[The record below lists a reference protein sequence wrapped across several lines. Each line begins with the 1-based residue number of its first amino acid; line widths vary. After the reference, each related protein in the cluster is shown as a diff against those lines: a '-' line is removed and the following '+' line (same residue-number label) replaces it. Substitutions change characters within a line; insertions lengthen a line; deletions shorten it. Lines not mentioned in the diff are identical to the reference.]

1 MTRSTI
7 GLVGNPNCG
16 KTTLFNALTGANQ
29 RVGNWPGVTVER
41 KEGSYRHRGKLIV
54 VNDSI
59 TVVDLPGVYSL
70 DAEDTATGLDEL
82 VARDYLLSGG
92 ADVFVNI
99 VDASNLE
106 RNLYLTTQIL
116 EMGVPMLIA
125 LNMMDLAEKREIQ
138 IDADA
143 LSDRIGCP
151 VVPICAHTGK
161 HIPQLCDQIAHALSQ
176 VAIPRV
182 YVAYPPVIEE
192 ALADLV
198 PILQRGVRG
207 WGLGAREEISASL
220 SPVPTP
226 HSPLS
231 SARWFALNLLQYDDR
246 HLPDLEQDTL
256 RRIAEHRHRIHQ
268 TLGEDTDLLIADSRY
283 TWIRQVLQGV
293 TKRTNLV
300 RQTLSDRIDRIA
312 LNRWLGIPIFLV
324 VMYLMFLVA
333 INLGGAFIDFFDI
346 GVGTIFVGGTA
357 HLLQQINAPGW
368 LIGLLADGVGG
379 GIQTTATFIPQ
390 IGFLF
395 VFLAILEDSG
405 YMARA
410 AFVMDRLMR
419 FVGLPGK
426 SFVPM
431 MVGFGCNIPGI
442 MATRTLENRRDRL
455 MTILMNPFMS
465 CGARLPVYAL
475 FVAAFFPTNGQNIV
489 FLLYILGILAAVFT
503 GLVMKRT
510 LFRGDAAPF
519 VMELPPYHIP
529 TIKGILIRAWER
541 LKAFITK
548 AGRMIVVMVLILG
561 LINSVGMDGSFGKQD
576 SQDSILSAFSRTIT
590 PIFTPMGIGKENW
603 PATVGLMTG
612 VFAKEV
618 MVGTMDS
625 IYTQLAEQASGA
637 SEEAEPFDFWGGIG
651 EAFASVPKNLADLT
665 NQVLDPI
672 GLSIL
677 NDTGDRQAAA
687 EAQEIHYTT
696 FGQMAT
702 RFGSTT
708 AAIAFLL
715 FVLLYFPCVSATAAV
730 YRETNLGWTTF
741 VACWT
746 TGLAYWVAVFYYQL
760 MTFNQHPGSTIA
772 WLIGLALAMVATLA
786 GLKWF
791 SDRRRL
797 PPQSS
802 SRSSVLANQ

>member
-1 MTRSTI
+1 MTQATI

-41 KEGSYRHRGKLIV
+41 KEGSYRTHGRSV
-54 VNDSI
+54 
-59 TVVDLPGVYSL
+59 TVVDLPGVYSV
-70 DAEDTATGLDEL
+70 DAEDTTTGLDEL
-82 VARDYLLSGG
+82 VARDYLLSGE
-92 ADVFVNI
+92 ADVIINI

-116 EMGVPMLIA
+116 EMGVPTIVA
-125 LNMMDLAEKREIQ
+125 LNMMDLAAKREIH
-138 IDADA
+138 IDSQL
-143 LSDRIGCP
+143 LSDRLGCP
-151 VVPICAHTGK
+151 VIPMSAHIGKGVPQIKEAVAQALTHPT
-161 HIPQLCDQIAHALSQ
+161 IPST
-176 VAIPRV
+176 
-182 YVAYPPVIEE
+182 YVAYPPAIEE
-192 ALADLV
+192 ALADLM
-198 PILQRGVRG
+198 PSLQAEAIANPEQVR
-207 WGLGAREEISASL
+207 WL
-220 SPVPTP
+220 
-226 HSPLS
+226 
-231 SARWFALNLLQYDDR
+231 ALNLLQYDDR
-246 HLPDLEQDTL
+246 HLPHLGRDTL
-256 RRIAEHRHRIHQ
+256 RHIAEHRHRIHQ

-283 TWIRQVLQGV
+283 TWIRRILQGASE
-293 TKRTNLV
+293 RTNLV
-300 RQTLSDRIDRIA
+300 KQTVSDRIDRVV

-324 VMYLMFLVA
+324 VMYLMFLVS

-346 GVGTIFVGGTA
+346 GIGTIFVGGTA
-357 HLLQQINAPGW
+357 HLLQQINSPGW

-379 GIQTTATFIPQ
+379 GIQTTSTFIPQ
-390 IGFLF
+390 IGLLF
-395 VFLAILEDSG
+395 IFLAILEDSG
-405 YMARA
+405 YLARA

-419 FVGLPGK
+419 FIGLPGK

-442 MATRTLENRRDRL
+442 MAARTLENRRDRL

-475 FVAAFFPTNGQNIV
+475 FCAAFFPTNGQNIV
-489 FLLYILGILAAVFT
+489 FLLYMLGILAAIFT
-503 GLVMKRT
+503 GLVMKQT
-510 LFRGDAAPF
+510 LFRGEAAPF

-529 TIKGILIRAWER
+529 TLKGVLIRAWDR
-541 LKAFITK
+541 LKAFITR
-548 AGRMIVVMVLILG
+548 AGKMIVIMVVVLG
-561 LINSVGMDGSFGKQD
+561 LINSVGVDSSFGKQD
-576 SQDSILSAFSRTIT
+576 SQDSILSAFSRSIT
-590 PIFTPMGIGKENW
+590 PVFTPMGIEQENW

-625 IYTQLAEQASGA
+625 LYTQLAEQASGE
-637 SEEAEPFDFWGGIG
+637 SKEAEPFDFWGGIG
-651 EAFASVPKNLADLT
+651 QAFASIPKNLADLT

-687 EAQEIHYTT
+687 EAQEVHYTT

-730 YRETNLGWTTF
+730 YRETNLGWTAF
-741 VACWT
+741 VAAWT
-746 TGLAYWVAVFYYQL
+746 TGLAYLVAVFYYQF
-760 MTFNQHPGSTIA
+760 MTFNQHPGSAIA
-772 WLIGLALAMVATLA
+772 WLLGLSLAMVGTVL
-786 GLKWF
+786 GLKKY
-791 SDRRRL
+791 SDRRRIQ
-797 PPQSS
+797 PQRAIERKALV
-802 SRSSVLANQ
+802 SR

>member
-1 MTRSTI
+1 MTPPTI

-41 KEGSYRHRGKLIV
+41 KEGSYRTQGQ
-54 VNDSI
+54 SI
-59 TVVDLPGVYSL
+59 TVVDLPGVYSV
-70 DAEDTATGLDEL
+70 DAEDTTTGLDEL
-82 VARDYLLSGG
+82 VARDYLLSGE
-92 ADVFVNI
+92 ADVIVNI

-106 RNLYLTTQIL
+106 RNLYLTTQLL
-116 EMGVPMLIA
+116 EMGISMVIA
-125 LNMMDLAEKREIQ
+125 LNMMDLADKREI
-138 IDADA
+138 
-143 LSDRIGCP
+143 RIHPTRLAERLGCP
-151 VVPICAHTGK
+151 VIPLCAHTGK
-161 HIPQLCDQIAHALSQ
+161 GVPHLKEAIQQALAHSTVPQT
-176 VAIPRV
+176 
-182 YVAYPPVIEE
+182 YVAYPPVVEQ
-192 ALADLV
+192 ALSDLI
-198 PILQRGVRG
+198 PALETANTAGNAAH
-207 WGLGAREEISASL
+207 L
-220 SPVPTP
+220 
-226 HSPLS
+226 
-231 SARWFALNLLQYDDR
+231 RWLALNLLQYDDR
-246 HLPDLEQDTL
+246 HLPHLGQDTL
-256 RRIAEHRHRIHQ
+256 RRIAEHRRCIHQ

-283 TWIRQVLQGV
+283 SWIRQVIQQV
-293 TKRTNLV
+293 VERTRV
-300 RQTLSDRIDRIA
+300 VQQTLSDHIDRMA
-312 LNRWLGIPIFLV
+312 LSRFWGIPIFLV
-324 VMYLMFLVA
+324 VMYLMFLVS

-357 HLLQQINAPGW
+357 HLLEQINAPGW

-390 IGFLF
+390 IGLLF
-395 VFLAILEDSG
+395 IFLAILEDSG
-405 YMARA
+405 YLARA

-489 FLLYILGILAAVFT
+489 FLLYLLGILAAVFT
-503 GLVMKRT
+503 GLVMKQT
-510 LFRGDAAPF
+510 LFRGEAAPF

-529 TIKGILIRAWER
+529 TFRGVLIRAWDR
-541 LKAFITK
+541 LKAFITR
-548 AGRMIVVMVLILG
+548 AGKMIVIMVLVLG
-561 LINSVGMDGSFGKQD
+561 LINSVGVDGSFGKHN

-590 PIFTPMGIGKENW
+590 PVFAPMGIQQENW

-625 IYTQLAEQASGA
+625 LYTQLAQQEASSSDEPA
-637 SEEAEPFDFWGGIG
+637 EAFDFWGGMG
-651 EAFASVPKNLADLT
+651 EAIASIPANLADLT

-677 NDTGDRQAAA
+677 SSTGDQQAAA

-696 FGQMAT
+696 FGQMAL

-730 YRETNLGWTTF
+730 YRETNLGWTVF
-741 VACWT
+741 VGCWT
-746 TGLAYWVAVFYYQL
+746 TGLAYWVATFYYQL
-760 MTFNQHPGSTIA
+760 MTIGQHPLSAIA
-772 WLIGLALAMVATLA
+772 WLTGLVLVMVGTIY
-786 GLKWF
+786 GFKRF
-791 SDRRRL
+791 SDRRRIQ
-797 PPQSS
+797 PQGAVETK
-802 SRSSVLANQ
+802 VLVGR

>member
-1 MTRSTI
+1 MTPSTI

-29 RVGNWPGVTVER
+29 HVGNWPGVTVER
-41 KEGSYRHRGKLIV
+41 KEGSYRHQRKP
-54 VNDSI
+54 I
-59 TVVDLPGVYSL
+59 TVVDLPGVYSV
-70 DAEDTATGLDEL
+70 DAEETTTGLDEL
-82 VARDYLLSGG
+82 VARDFLLSGE
-92 ADVFVNI
+92 ADVVVNI

-116 EMGVPMLIA
+116 EMGVPMVIA
-125 LNMMDLAEKREIQ
+125 LNMMDLAQKREIH
-138 IDADA
+138 IDPA
-143 LSDRIGCP
+143 LLSQRLGCP
-151 VVPICAHTGK
+151 VIPLCAHTGK
-161 HIPQLCDQIAHALSQ
+161 GLPHLRDVINQALTNPTIS
-176 VAIPRV
+176 PT

-192 ALADLV
+192 AIADLTPTLV
-198 PILQRGVRG
+198 AQ
-207 WGLGAREEISASL
+207 SAGNL
-220 SPVPTP
+220 AHV
-226 HSPLS
+226 
-231 SARWFALNLLQYDDR
+231 RWFALNLLQYDDR
-246 HLPDLEQDTL
+246 HLPDLGPDVL
-256 RRIAEHRHRIHQ
+256 RRIAEHRRRIHQ

-283 TWIRQVLQGV
+283 TWIRNLIQGV
-293 TKRTNLV
+293 SKRTNLV
-300 RQTLSDRIDRIA
+300 KQTVSDRIDQMV

-324 VMYLMFLVA
+324 VMYLMFLVS

-346 GVGTIFVGGTA
+346 GMGTIFVGGTA

-390 IGFLF
+390 IGLLF
-395 VFLAILEDSG
+395 IFLAILEDSG
-405 YMARA
+405 YLARA

-419 FVGLPGK
+419 FIGLPGK

-503 GLVMKRT
+503 GLVMKHT
-510 LFRGDAAPF
+510 LFRGEAAPF

-529 TIKGILIRAWER
+529 TIKGVLIRAWDR
-541 LKAFITK
+541 LKAFITR
-548 AGRMIVVMVLILG
+548 AGKMIVIMVVILG
-561 LINSVGMDGSFGKQD
+561 LLNSVGTDGSFGKQD

-590 PIFTPMGIGKENW
+590 PVFTPMGIRQENW

-625 IYTQLAEQASGA
+625 LYTQLAEQAAGTSD
-637 SEEAEPFDFWGGIG
+637 EPPEAFAFWGGIG
-651 EAFASVPKNLADLT
+651 EAFASIPKNLADLS

-672 GLSIL
+672 GLSVL
-677 NDTGDRQAAA
+677 NDTGDQKAAA
-687 EAQEIHYTT
+687 EAQEVSYTT

-702 RFGSTT
+702 RFGNTT

-715 FVLLYFPCVSATAAV
+715 FVLMYFPCVSATAAV
-730 YRETNLGWTTF
+730 YRETNLGWTIF

-746 TGLAYWVAVFYYQL
+746 TGLAYWVATFYYQS
-760 MTFNQHPGSTIA
+760 MTLNQHPVRAIV
-772 WLIGLALAMVATLA
+772 WLVGLSLVMVGTLM
-786 GLKWF
+786 GLKRF
-791 SDRRRL
+791 SDRRRMQ
-797 PPQSS
+797 PQRLVEQKVLV
-802 SRSSVLANQ
+802 SR

>member
-1 MTRSTI
+1 MKQATI

-41 KEGSYRHRGKLIV
+41 KEGGYRAHGQPV
-54 VNDSI
+54 
-59 TVVDLPGVYSL
+59 TVVDLPGVYSV
-70 DAEDTATGLDEL
+70 DAEDTSTGLDEL
-82 VARDYLLSGG
+82 VARDYLLSGE
-92 ADVFVNI
+92 ANVIVNI

-116 EMGVPMLIA
+116 EIGVPMIIA
-125 LNMMDLAEKREIQ
+125 LNMMDLAAKREIR
-138 IDADA
+138 IDSQL
-143 LSDRIGCP
+143 LSERLGCP
-151 VVPICAHTGK
+151 VIPLCAHTGK
-161 HIPQLCDQIAHALSQ
+161 GVPQLKEAVHQALTHPT
-176 VAIPRV
+176 IPST

-192 ALADLV
+192 ALTDLM
-198 PILQRGVRG
+198 PSLEA
-207 WGLGAREEISASL
+207 GAIANRAH
-220 SPVPTP
+220 V
-226 HSPLS
+226 
-231 SARWFALNLLQYDDR
+231 RWFALNLLQYDDR
-246 HLPDLEQDTL
+246 HLPELGQSTL
-256 RRIAEHRHRIHQ
+256 RQIAEHRHRIHQ

-283 TWIRQVLQGV
+283 TWIRHIIQGV
-293 TKRTNLV
+293 TERTNV
-300 RQTLSDRIDRIA
+300 VKQTLSDRIDRVV

-357 HLLQQINAPGW
+357 HLLEQIKAPGW

-379 GIQTTATFIPQ
+379 GIQTTSTFIPQ
-390 IGFLF
+390 IGLLFIFLS
-395 VFLAILEDSG
+395 ILEDSG
-405 YMARA
+405 YLARA

-419 FVGLPGK
+419 FIGLPGK

-475 FVAAFFPTNGQNIV
+475 FCAAFFPTNGQNIV

-510 LFRGDAAPF
+510 LFRGEAAPF

-529 TIKGILIRAWER
+529 TIKGVLIRAWDR

-548 AGRMIVVMVLILG
+548 AGRMIIVMVLILG
-561 LINSVGMDGSFGKQD
+561 LINSVGVDGSFGKQN

-590 PIFTPMGIGKENW
+590 PVFTPMGIQQENW

-625 IYTQLAEQASGA
+625 LYTQLAEQASGT
-637 SEEAEPFDFWGGIG
+637 SEEAEPFDFWGGIR
-651 EAFASVPKNLADLT
+651 EAFASIPKNLADLT

-677 NDTGDRQAAA
+677 NDTGDQQAAA
-687 EAQEIHYTT
+687 AAQEVSYTT

-730 YRETNLGWTTF
+730 YRETNLGWTAF
-741 VACWT
+741 VGAWT
-746 TGLAYWVAVFYYQL
+746 TGLAYWVAVFYYQS

-772 WLIGLALAMVATLA
+772 WLIGLALVMVAILL

-791 SDRRRL
+791 SDRHRM

-802 SRSSVLANQ
+802 NRPRALANQ

>member
-1 MTRSTI
+1 MTQTTQTTI

-29 RVGNWPGVTVER
+29 HVGNWPGVTVER
-41 KEGSYRHRGKLIV
+41 KEGTYRAHDQPV
-54 VNDSI
+54 
-59 TVVDLPGVYSL
+59 TVVDLPGVYSV
-70 DAEDTATGLDEL
+70 DAEDSTTGLDEL
-82 VARDYLLSGG
+82 VARDYLLSSE
-92 ADVFVNI
+92 ADVIVNI

-116 EMGVPMLIA
+116 EIGVPMIIA
-125 LNMMDLAEKREIQ
+125 LNMMDLAEKREIR
-138 IDADA
+138 INVPL
-143 LSDRIGCP
+143 LSDRLGCP
-151 VVPICAHTGK
+151 VIPLCAYTGK
-161 HIPQLCDQIAHALSQ
+161 GVPQLKEAVHQALTHPTLPQ
-176 VAIPRV
+176 T
-182 YVAYPPVIEE
+182 YVTYPPVLEE
-192 ALADLV
+192 ALTDL
-198 PILQRGVRG
+198 I
-207 WGLGAREEISASL
+207 
-220 SPVPTP
+220 PVLETQTIVNPT
-226 HSPLS
+226 HI
-231 SARWFALNLLQYDDR
+231 RWFGLNLLQYDDR
-246 HLPDLEQDTL
+246 HLPDLGQDTL
-256 RRIAEHRHRIHQ
+256 QRIAEHRHRIQQ

-283 TWIRQVLQGV
+283 TWIRHLIQGV
-293 TKRTNLV
+293 TDRTNV
-300 RQTLSDRIDRIA
+300 VGRTLSDRLDRVV
-312 LNRWLGIPIFLV
+312 LNRWLGIPVFLL
-324 VMYLMFLVA
+324 VMYFMFLVS
-333 INLGGAFIDFFDI
+333 INVGGAFIDFFDI
-346 GVGTIFVGGTA
+346 GMGTIFVGGTA
-357 HLLQQINAPGW
+357 HLLQQINTPGW

-379 GIQTTATFIPQ
+379 GLQTTATFIPQ

-395 VFLAILEDSG
+395 IFLAILEDSG
-405 YMARA
+405 YLARA

-475 FVAAFFPTNGQNIV
+475 FCAAFFPTNGQNIV
-489 FLLYILGILAAVFT
+489 FLLYIIGIIAAVFT
-503 GLVMKRT
+503 GLVMKKT

-529 TIKGILIRAWER
+529 SIKGVLIRAWDR

-548 AGRMIVVMVLILG
+548 AGRMIVIMVLVLG
-561 LINSVGMDGSFGKQD
+561 LINSVGVDGSFGKQD

-590 PIFTPMGIGKENW
+590 PVFTPMGIEQENW

-625 IYTQLAEQASGA
+625 LYTQLAEQASIA
-637 SEEAEPFDFWGGIG
+637 SEEAESFDFWGGIG
-651 EAFASVPKNLADLT
+651 EAFVSIPHNLGDLT

-672 GLSIL
+672 GLGIL
-677 NDTGDRQAAA
+677 GSTGDQQAAA
-687 EAQEIHYTT
+687 EEQEINYTT

-715 FVLLYFPCVSATAAV
+715 FVLLYFPCVAATAAV
-730 YRETNLGWTTF
+730 YRETNLGWTAF
-741 VACWT
+741 VGAWT
-746 TGLAYWVAVFYYQL
+746 TGLAYWVAVFYYQV

-772 WLIGLALAMVATLA
+772 WLVALALAMVATLT

-791 SDRRRL
+791 SDRHRIS
-797 PPQSS
+797 PQSS
-802 SRSSVLANQ
+802 NRQKIGSLATR

>member
-1 MTRSTI
+1 MTQATI

-41 KEGSYRHRGKLIV
+41 KVGSYRAQGQPV
-54 VNDSI
+54 
-59 TVVDLPGVYSL
+59 TVVDLPGVYSV
-70 DAEDTATGLDEL
+70 DVEDTTTGLDEL
-82 VARDYLLSGG
+82 VARDYLLSGE
-92 ADVFVNI
+92 ADVIVNI
-99 VDASNLE
+99 LDASNLE

-116 EMGVPMLIA
+116 EMGVPIILA
-125 LNMMDLAEKREIQ
+125 LNMMDLAGKRKIH
-138 IDADA
+138 IDLHL
-143 LSDRIGCP
+143 LSDRLGCP
-151 VVPICAHTGK
+151 VVPLCAHTGK
-161 HIPQLCDQIAHALSQ
+161 GVSQLKDVIHETLMHPTIPQTC
-176 VAIPRV
+176 
-182 YVAYPPVIEE
+182 VAYPPMIEE

-198 PILQRGVRG
+198 SVLQTS
-207 WGLGAREEISASL
+207 EIANL
-220 SPVPTP
+220 AQV
-226 HSPLS
+226 
-231 SARWFALNLLQYDDR
+231 RWFALNLLQYDDR
-246 HLPDLEQDTL
+246 HLPNLGQDTL

-283 TWIRQVLQGV
+283 TWIRHIIQGV
-293 TKRTNLV
+293 TKRTHLV
-300 RQTLSDRIDRIA
+300 RQTVSDRIDRVV
-312 LNRWLGIPIFLV
+312 LNRWLGIPVFLV
-324 VMYLMFLVA
+324 VMYLMFLVS

-346 GVGTIFVGGTA
+346 GVGTIFVDGTA

-368 LIGLLADGVGG
+368 LVGLLADGVGG
-379 GIQTTATFIPQ
+379 GIQTTSTFIPQ
-390 IGFLF
+390 IGLLF
-395 VFLAILEDSG
+395 IFLAILEDSG
-405 YMARA
+405 YLARA

-419 FVGLPGK
+419 FIGLPGK

-431 MVGFGCNIPGI
+431 MIGFGCNIPGI

-489 FLLYILGILAAVFT
+489 FLLYILGILAAIFT
-503 GLVMKRT
+503 GFVMKKT

-529 TIKGILIRAWER
+529 TIKGVLMRAWDR

-548 AGRMIVVMVLILG
+548 AGRMIVVMVVILG
-561 LINSVGMDGSFGKQD
+561 LLNSVGTDGSFGKKD

-590 PIFTPMGIGKENW
+590 PVFTPMGIQQENW

-625 IYTQLAEQASGA
+625 LYTQLAEQASEA
-637 SEEAEPFDFWGGIG
+637 TKEAEPFDFWGSIG
-651 EAFASVPKNLADLT
+651 KAFASISKNLADLA
-665 NQVLDPI
+665 NKVLDPL

-677 NDTGDRQAAA
+677 NDTGDQQAAA
-687 EAQEIHYTT
+687 AAQDVHYTT

-702 RFGSTT
+702 RFGSIT
-708 AAIAFLL
+708 AAFAFLL

-730 YRETNLGWTTF
+730 YRETNLGWTAF
-741 VACWT
+741 VAAWT
-746 TGLAYWVAVFYYQL
+746 TGLAYWVATFYYQF

-772 WLIGLALAMVATLA
+772 WLVGLALVMVAILV
-786 GLKWF
+786 GLKRF
-791 SDRRRL
+791 SDRCHIS
-797 PPQSS
+797 PQSS
-802 SRSSVLANQ
+802 SPQRKLVHH

>member
-1 MTRSTI
+1 MTPPTI

-16 KTTLFNALTGANQ
+16 KTTLFNTLTGANQ

-41 KEGSYRHRGKLIV
+41 KEGGYRHWGQ
-54 VNDSI
+54 ST
-59 TVVDLPGVYSL
+59 TVVDLPGVYSV
-70 DAEDTATGLDEL
+70 DAEDTTTGLDEL
-82 VARDYLLSGG
+82 VARDYLLSGA
-92 ADVFVNI
+92 ADLIINI

-116 EMGVPMLIA
+116 EMGVPTIIA
-125 LNMMDLAEKREIQ
+125 LNMMDLAEKREI
-138 IDADA
+138 
-143 LSDRIGCP
+143 RINPGLLAERLGCP
-151 VVPICAHTGK
+151 VMSICAHTGK
-161 HIPQLCDQIAHALSQ
+161 GVAQLRDSVHQALQYPMIPQS
-176 VAIPRV
+176 

-192 ALADLV
+192 ALADIIPAL
-198 PILQRGVRG
+198 
-207 WGLGAREEISASL
+207 AS
-220 SPVPTP
+220 
-226 HSPLS
+226 HSIANP
-231 SARWFALNLLQYDDR
+231 AHVRWFALNLLQYDDR
-246 HLPDLEQDTL
+246 HLPDLRQDTL

-283 TWIRQVLQGV
+283 TWIRQRIQGV
-293 TKRTNLV
+293 AERTNLV
-300 RQTLSDRIDRIA
+300 QQTVSDRIDRVV

-324 VMYLMFLVA
+324 VMYLMFLVS
-333 INLGGAFIDFFDI
+333 INVGGVFIDFFDI
-346 GVGTIFVGGTA
+346 GMGTIFVGGTA
-357 HLLQQINAPGW
+357 HLLQQINTPGW
-368 LIGLLADGVGG
+368 LIGLLADGIGG

-395 VFLAILEDSG
+395 VSLAILEDSG
-405 YMARA
+405 YLARA

-475 FVAAFFPTNGQNIV
+475 FCAAFFPTNGQNIV
-489 FLLYILGILAAVFT
+489 FLLYVLGIIAAVFT
-503 GLVMKRT
+503 GLVMKKT

-529 TIKGILIRAWER
+529 TIKGVLIRAWDR

-548 AGRMIVVMVLILG
+548 AGRMIMIMVVILG
-561 LINSVGMDGSFGKQD
+561 LLNSVGMDGSFGKQD
-576 SQDSILSAFSRTIT
+576 SQDSILSTFSRTIT
-590 PIFTPMGIGKENW
+590 PVFAPMGVQQENW

-625 IYTQLAEQASGA
+625 LYTSLAQDAAGTSGE
-637 SEEAEPFDFWGGIG
+637 SPEPFDFLGGIG
-651 EAFASVPKNLADLT
+651 QAFASIPKNLADLI

-677 NDTGDRQAAA
+677 NDTGDQKAAA
-687 EAQEIHYTT
+687 EAQEVHYTT

-708 AAIAFLL
+708 AAIAYLL

-730 YRETNLGWTTF
+730 YRETNLGWTVF
-741 VACWT
+741 VGVWT
-746 TGLAYWVAVFYYQL
+746 TGLAYWVAVFYYQF
-760 MTFNQHPGSTIA
+760 MTLNQHPVSAIA
-772 WLIGLALAMVATLA
+772 WLMGLPIAMGSVVM
-786 GLKWF
+786 GLKRF
-791 SDRRRL
+791 SNHHQIQ
-797 PPQSS
+797 PQSAINQRALV
-802 SRSSVLANQ
+802 SR

>member
-1 MTRSTI
+1 MTQATI

-29 RVGNWPGVTVER
+29 HVGNWPGVTVER
-41 KEGSYRHRGKLIV
+41 KEGSYRAHGQPV
-54 VNDSI
+54 
-59 TVVDLPGVYSL
+59 TVVDLPGVYSV
-70 DAEDTATGLDEL
+70 DAEDSTTGLDEL
-82 VARDYLLSGG
+82 VARDYLLSGE
-92 ADVFVNI
+92 ANVIINI

-116 EMGVPMLIA
+116 EMGVPIILA
-125 LNMMDLAEKREIQ
+125 LNMMDLAAKREIR
-138 IDADA
+138 IDPHL
-143 LSDRIGCP
+143 LSDRLGCP
-151 VVPICAHTGK
+151 VVPLSAHTGK
-161 HIPQLCDQIAHALSQ
+161 GVPQLKEAIHHALMHPTIPQT
-176 VAIPRV
+176 

-192 ALADLV
+192 ALADLIPV
-198 PILQRGVRG
+198 LQ
-207 WGLGAREEISASL
+207 AQAIAN
-220 SPVPTP
+220 TA
-226 HSPLS
+226 HI
-231 SARWFALNLLQYDDR
+231 RWFALNLLQYDDR
-246 HLPDLEQDTL
+246 HLPDLGQSTL

-283 TWIRQVLQGV
+283 TWIRHMIQGV
-293 TKRTNLV
+293 TERTNV
-300 RQTLSDRIDRIA
+300 VKQTLSDRIDRIV

-324 VMYLMFLVA
+324 VMYLMFLIA

-357 HLLQQINAPGW
+357 HLLQQMNAPGW

-379 GIQTTATFIPQ
+379 GIQTTSTFIPQ
-390 IGFLF
+390 IGLLF
-395 VFLAILEDSG
+395 IFLAILEDSG
-405 YMARA
+405 YLARA

-475 FVAAFFPTNGQNIV
+475 FCAAFFPTNGQNIV

-529 TIKGILIRAWER
+529 TIKGVLIRAWDR

-561 LINSVGMDGSFGKQD
+561 LINSVGMDGSFGKQN

-590 PIFTPMGIGKENW
+590 PVFTPMGIQSENW

-625 IYTQLAEQASGA
+625 LYTQLAEQASVT
-637 SEEAEPFDFWGGIG
+637 SKEAEPFDFWGGIG
-651 EAFASVPKNLADLT
+651 KAFASIPTNLAKLT
-665 NQVLDPI
+665 DSILDPL

-677 NDTGDRQAAA
+677 NDTGDQKAAA
-687 EAQEIHYTT
+687 EAQEVHYTT
-696 FGQMAT
+696 FGQMET

-730 YRETNLGWTTF
+730 YRETNLGWTAF
-741 VACWT
+741 VGAWT
-746 TGLAYWVAVFYYQL
+746 TGLAYWVATFYYQF
-760 MTFNQHPGSTIA
+760 MTFSQHPGSTIA
-772 WLIGLALAMVATLA
+772 WLVGLALFMVAVLL

-791 SDRRRL
+791 SDRRRI
-797 PPQSS
+797 PPQSPNRQS
-802 SRSSVLANQ
+802 MLVGR

>member
-1 MTRSTI
+1 MKQPTI
-7 GLVGNPNCG
+7 ALVGNPNCG

-41 KEGSYRHRGKLIV
+41 KEGNYRHHGQA
-54 VNDSI
+54 I

-70 DAEDTATGLDEL
+70 DAVDTSTGLDEL
-82 VARDYLLSGG
+82 VARDYLLSGT
-92 ADVFVNI
+92 ADLIINI
-99 VDASNLE
+99 VDAANLE

-116 EMGVPMLIA
+116 EIGVPMLIA
-125 LNMMDLAEKREIQ
+125 LNMMDLAQKRQ
-138 IDADA
+138 I
-143 LSDRIGCP
+143 RIKPERLGERLGCP
-151 VVPICAHTGK
+151 VIPLSAHTGK
-161 HIPQLCDQIAHALSQ
+161 GLPQLREAVSQSLSQ
-176 VAIPRV
+176 PEILLTCVS
-182 YVAYPPVIEE
+182 YPAVIET
-192 ALADLV
+192 ALADLSTT
-198 PILQRGVRG
+198 
-207 WGLGAREEISASL
+207 LGGQSRQTRWLAL
-220 SPVPTP
+220 S
-226 HSPLS
+226 
-231 SARWFALNLLQYDDR
+231 LLQYDDQQLA
-246 HLPDLEQDTL
+246 HLTSEVLQHVAT
-256 RRIAEHRHRIHQ
+256 HRHRIHQ
-268 TLGEDTDLLIADSRY
+268 TLAEDTDLLIADSRY
-283 TWIRQVLQGV
+283 TWIRQLIQGV
-293 TKRTNLV
+293 SERTNV
-300 RQTLSDRIDRIA
+300 VQQTLSDRIDRVV

-324 VMYLMFLVA
+324 VMYLMFLVS

-346 GVGTIFVGGTA
+346 GIGTIFVGGTA
-357 HLLQQINAPGW
+357 HLLQQINTPGW

-379 GIQTTATFIPQ
+379 GIQTTSTFIPQ
-390 IGFLF
+390 IGLLF
-395 VFLAILEDSG
+395 IFLALLEDSG
-405 YMARA
+405 YLARA

-419 FVGLPGK
+419 LIGLPGK

-489 FLLYILGILAAVFT
+489 FLLYLVGILAAIFT
-503 GLVMKRT
+503 GLVMKKT
-510 LFRGDAAPF
+510 LFRGEAAPF
-519 VMELPPYHIP
+519 VMELPPYHLP
-529 TIKGILIRAWER
+529 TVKGVLLRAWDR
-541 LKAFITK
+541 LKAFVTK
-548 AGRMIVVMVLILG
+548 AGRMIVIMVVILG
-561 LINSVGMDGSFGKQD
+561 LINSVGVDGSFGKQD

-590 PIFTPMGIGKENW
+590 PVFTPMGIQQENW

-625 IYTQLAEQASGA
+625 LYTQLAEQASGT
-637 SEEAEPFDFWGGIG
+637 SEESEPFDFWGGIG
-651 EAFASVPKNLADLT
+651 EAFASIPKNLADLT

-677 NDTGDRQAAA
+677 SDTGDQKAAA
-687 EAQEIHYTT
+687 EAQDVHYTT

-741 VACWT
+741 VGAWT
-746 TGLAYWVAVFYYQL
+746 TGLGYWVATFYYQF

-772 WLIGLALAMVATLA
+772 WLVGLTLVMVAVLL
-786 GLKWF
+786 GLKGF
-791 SDRRRL
+791 SDRRRIAATEPVRQKPL
-797 PPQSS
+797 LTN
-802 SRSSVLANQ
+802 R